1 MKRLVDN
8 FQVYIVVILLYYI
21 NIILTLT
28 GPSNPSCVL
37 IKTESNNTY
46 VKINLGELSTNGSIK
61 YRITLGDNY
70 KTSPST
76 VPSTVVFDTL
86 LPNKEYSISV
96 TAIGH
101 GNMTSLSSC
110 NKTVYTRTFPTCI
123 FSYFYLI
130 FIPEQFLN
138 E

>member
-8 FQVYIVVILLYYI
+8 VLVYIVFILLYYI

-37 IKTESNNTY
+37 IKTESTNTS
-46 VKINLGELSTNGSIK
+46 VKINLGKLSINGSIK
-61 YRITLGDNY
+61 YRITLGENY
-70 KTSPST
+70 KTSPL
-76 VPSTVVFDTL
+76 TVVFDTL
-86 LPNKEYSISV
+86 LPNTKYSISV